1 MSTSLLQI
9 PIISWMNIRN
19 LPQRLGTS
27 SVAVFGVACVVGVFI
42 GVLSMA
48 SGFQRT
54 MLQGGADDV
63 AIIMRTGATSEMSS
77 GMGYAQTQEIA
88 NLPGIAR
95 QGDEP
100 ISSPELYVVVDV
112 TKRATNS
119 SANVPL
125 RGVLATA
132 FAVRKNLK
140 IVEGRMFTP
149 GTYELV
155 VGRAVQRQ
163 FEQLNVGDKVK
174 FGSTEWTV
182 VGAFDAEGGLA
193 ESELWC
199 DAKVLQDVYRRGNS
213 FQIVRAKLDGPD
225 GLEKLKAGLASNPT
239 FNFSAKP
246 ESEYLADQSK
256 PLSDFIRTI
265 GWPVAI
271 LMAIGAIFGAINTMY
286 TSVSTRTREIATL
299 RAIGFGALPV
309 AISTLVESILLSI
322 IGGLI
327 GALVVYFIFNGYTV
341 STLNFASF
349 SQVVFDFAVTPDL
362 IVQGIIFAVV
372 IGFIGGFFPAIRAA
386 RLPIATALREV

>member
-1 MSTSLLQI
+1 MSASLLQI

-19 LPQRLGTS
+19 IPQRLGTS

-54 MLQGGADDV
+54 MTKGGAEDV
-63 AIIMRTGATSEMSS
+63 AIIMRKGATSEMAS
-77 GMGYAQTQEIA
+77 GMGYGQVQEISH
-88 NLPGIAR
+88 LPGIAK
-95 QGDEP
+95 QGEEP
-100 ISSPELYVVVDV
+100 LSSPELYVVVDV
-112 TKRATNS
+112 NKRSTNS

-125 RGVLATA
+125 RGVLPAA
-132 FAVRKNLK
+132 FSVRKNLK

-163 FEQLNVGDKVK
+163 FSQLNVGDKIK

-182 VGAFDAEGGLA
+182 VGAFDSEGGLA

-199 DAKVLQDVYRRGNS
+199 DAKVLQEVYRRGNS
-213 FQIVRAKLDGPD
+213 YQIVRAKLDGKE
-225 GLEKLKAGLASNPT
+225 GFEKLKAGLASNPT
-239 FNFSAKP
+239 FNFSATL
-246 ESEYLADQSK
+246 ESDYLADQSK
-256 PLSDFIRTI
+256 PLSDFIRQI

-309 AISTLVESILLSI
+309 AISTLIESILLSI

-327 GALVVYFIFNGYTV
+327 GALVVYLIFNGYTV
-341 STLNFASF
+341 STLNFSSF
-349 SQVVFDFAVTPDL
+349 SQVVFDFAVTKDL
-362 IVQGIIFAVV
+362 IIQGIWFAVV